1 MALANNG
8 AITENIASTSYG
20 TAQLNVGNGT
30 ATNTSTISTTT
41 YANKQIE
48 VDISTLAN
56 GTYEVEFELKSQN
69 SSSTAVVTNVVVEVA
84 REI

>member
-30 ATNTSTISTTT
+30 ATNVSTISTTT

-69 SSSTAVVTNVVVEVA
+69 STSTAVVTNVVVEVA
-84 REI
+84 REV